1 MITPLFPPPP
11 PIQRDSGFYYMTA
24 HMHDVFGEN
33 HVLDGD
39 QFVDIAPG
47 WEVAPANDPNVLLV
61 CDAHAWQTQ
70 QLVLA
75 DGGYC
80 FTGSYS
86 HLPSRGNRARASV
99 AFGHVTRE
107 RRKAHCRYQS

>member
-1 MITPLFPPPP
+1 
-11 PIQRDSGFYYMTA
+11 MTA
-24 HMHDVFGEN
+24 HLRFVN
-33 HVLDGD
+33 YSCSISNGD

-47 WEVAPANDPNVLLV
+47 WEVAPANDPNVLRV
-61 CDAHAWQTQ
+61 CGEHPWQGQ

-80 FTGSYS
+80 HTKLQGPSYA
-86 HLPSRGNRARASV
+86 GDCARASV